1 MLGEKKTVTVSVP
14 VEELACY
21 DTDKR
26 CFAVNGGK
34 YALYVARDCRDDR
47 FVLEYEVKGDND
59 TVDLSDKYPAYYNVG
74 ADFDPS
80 DEEFLTLYGRELA
93 DTPSVVNVSTALND
107 VGNSLTAKI
116 FVKALTKNKSAES
129 KRNTLATPL
138 RALVSDRLSREML
151 ITIIDML
158 NGAAAKNIFRLFK
171 QYLACRKARKAEQ
184 RKKGGAK

>member
-1 MLGEKKTVTVSVP
+1 MLFRS
-14 VEELACY
+14 
-21 DTDKR
+21 
-26 CFAVNGGK
+26 
-34 YALYVARDCRDDR
+34 
-47 FVLEYEVKGDND
+47 
-59 TVDLSDKYPAYYNVG
+59 YPAYYNVG

>member
-1 MLGEKKTVTVSVP
+1 M
-14 VEELACY
+14 
-21 DTDKR
+21 
-26 CFAVNGGK
+26 
-34 YALYVARDCRDDR
+34 
-47 FVLEYEVKGDND
+47 
-59 TVDLSDKYPAYYNVG
+59 
-74 ADFDPS
+74 
-80 DEEFLTLYGRELA
+80 TLYGRELA